1 MKKKFLVEL
10 IKVKQYHVEAKDMDE
25 AEQLAFDMDA
35 DKDAEIKWVTDPY
48 EEIRTE
54 EE

>member
-1 MKKKFLVEL
+1 MKKKFMVEL
-10 IKVKQYHVEAKDMDE
+10 IKVKRYHVEAEGMDE
-25 AEQLAFDMDA
+25 AEQLALDMDA

-48 EEIRTE
+48 EEFRVE